1 MPRKTLTEDDY
12 DSMILAFQKDAPLY
26 RHYTAAQHC
35 NVDAK
40 TLKKA
45 WELGYPSKKWK
56 PIKEV
61 IAAIQAKNKQ
71 KTLEEVTAR
80 RESAKRAQNDA
91 EMAVAKALGQET
103 QIATLSRGGALAILA
118 ASTSL
123 ISSARLLA
131 DTAKRQI
138 ETALSTDEAGSSKL
152 SATQSV
158 TLLERLA
165 SCQAKIVAMAK
176 QSLELERLVEAKLD
190 AIPAKKE
197 RKEELTLEEAELRLN
212 AGLAILNQAKITP
225 ISGSLGALN
234 EPKVG
239 RRAKV

>member
-12 DSMILAFQKDAPLY
+12 DSMILAFQKDAPHY
-26 RHYTAAQHC
+26 RHYTAAQYC

-45 WELGYPSKKWK
+45 WEHGYPSKKWK

-61 IAAIQAKNKQ
+61 IEAIQTKNRQ

-80 RESAKRAQNDA
+80 RESVKKAQNDQEVA
-91 EMAVAKALGQET
+91 LAKALGQET
-103 QIATLSRGGALAILA
+103 QIATLSRGGALTILA

-123 ISSARLLA
+123 IPTARLLA
-131 DTAKRQI
+131 DAAKRQI
-138 ETALSTDEAGSSKL
+138 EAALVGEDGEAKM
-152 SATQSV
+152 SATQAV

-165 SCQAKIVAMAK
+165 TCQSKIVAMSK
-176 QSLELERLVEAKLD
+176 QSLELERLVGEKLD
-190 AIPAKKE
+190 AIPAKIE

-212 AGLAILNQAKITP
+212 AGLAILNQAKITA
-225 ISGSLGALN
+225 GSSHSGALN